1 MITPANGL
9 PSSVTVP
16 PTRPKGGR
24 SPRPHPDMANIP
36 NANKI
41 ATERFLTLNDMTL
54 TLAWLEG
61 REEER
66 MTRSPT
72 PSDATG
78 PQASRII
85 IRLGAE
91 SMTIIEG

>member
-1 MITPANGL
+1 
-9 PSSVTVP
+9 
-16 PTRPKGGR
+16 
-24 SPRPHPDMANIP
+24 MANIP
-36 NANKI
+36 NANTI
-41 ATERFLTLNDMTL
+41 ATDKFLTLNDMTL
-54 TLAWLEG
+54 TLAWLEE
-61 REEER
+61 REEET

-91 SMTIIEG
+91 AMTIIEG

>member
-41 ATERFLTLNDMTL
+41 ATDIFLTLNDMTL
-54 TLAWLEG
+54 TLAWLEE

-78 PQASRII
+78 PQASRINN
-85 IRLGAE
+85 RVCAE
-91 SMTIIEG
+91 AMTIIDA

>member
-1 MITPANGL
+1 
-9 PSSVTVP
+9 
-16 PTRPKGGR
+16 
-24 SPRPHPDMANIP
+24 MANIP
-36 NANKI
+36 NANTI
-41 ATERFLTLNDMTL
+41 ATDKFLTLNDMTL

-61 REEER
+61 REEET

-91 SMTIIEG
+91 ALTIIEV

>member
-1 MITPANGL
+1 
-9 PSSVTVP
+9 
-16 PTRPKGGR
+16 
-24 SPRPHPDMANIP
+24 MANIP
-36 NANKI
+36 NANTI
-41 ATERFLTLNDMTL
+41 ATDKFLTLNDMTL

-66 MTRSPT
+66 ITRSPT

-91 SMTIIEG
+91 ALTIIEV

>member
-1 MITPANGL
+1 
-9 PSSVTVP
+9 
-16 PTRPKGGR
+16 
-24 SPRPHPDMANIP
+24 
-36 NANKI
+36 
-41 ATERFLTLNDMTL
+41 MTL
-54 TLAWLEG
+54 TLAWLEE
-61 REEER
+61 REEET

-91 SMTIIEG
+91 ALTIIEV